1 MSLNI
6 YSPMLVGKAPKNYED
21 MLKNTPII
29 GTIKKDGYWSQLVKD
44 ENEVHLYSRTVSKKT
59 GYYSDNIDKVPHIK
73 DWAMNE
79 LPNDTCIIGEVY
91 YPNGTSK
98 NVTSVLG
105 ALPEKAIE
113 RQKGEYGK
121 IHFYMHDILAYNG
134 EDYVMNNMTYD
145 YRYSN
150 LCEHIDIATPL
161 IPELEVA
168 RCYDNAYLDLNKV
181 TIDKL
186 AAGEEGMVFR
196 VENGLYAP
204 GKRQPKVM
212 FKIKQAQNDIDF
224 VITEVLPPEYL
235 YTGKESETW
244 GYKDKE
250 GNLITKAAYY
260 GWAGALR
267 LGAYDNAGNLV
278 SVGRVSSG
286 LTDNLKADLAAN
298 PDKYIGTVVEVNC
311 MSLDK
316 GNKTMRHCY
325 LSRLRA
331 DKPAQDCKLEEI
343 FS

>member
-6 YSPMLVGKAPKNYED
+6 YSPMLVGKAPKNYEN

-29 GTIKKDGYWSQLVKD
+29 GTVKKDGYFSQLVKD
-44 ENEVHLYSRTVSKKT
+44 NNEVHLYSRTVSKKT
-59 GYYSDNIDKVPHIK
+59 GYYSDNIEKVPHIK

-79 LPNDTCIIGEVY
+79 LPNGTCIIGEVY

-298 PDKYIGTVVEVNC
+298 PEKYIGTVVEVNC

-316 GNKTMRHCY
+316 ENKTFRHPY
-325 LSRLRA
+325 LSRLRP

>member
-1 MSLNI
+1 
-6 YSPMLVGKAPKNYED
+6 MLVGRAPKNYED
-21 MLKNTPII
+21 MFKSTPII
-29 GTIKKDGYWSQLVKD
+29 GTIKKDGYWSQLIKD
-44 ENEVHLYSRTVSKKT
+44 NNEVHLYSRTVSKKT
-59 GYYSDNIDKVPHIK
+59 GYYSDNIEKVPHIK

-79 LPNDTCIIGEVY
+79 LPNGTCIIGEVY

-98 NVTSVLG
+98 NVTSILG

-250 GNLITKAAYY
+250 GNLITKAAHY

-316 GNKTMRHCY
+316 ENKTFRHPY

>member
-79 LPNDTCIIGEVY
+79 LPNGTCIIGEVY

-113 RQKGEYGK
+113 CQKGEYGK

>member
-1 MSLNI
+1 
-6 YSPMLVGKAPKNYED
+6 MLVGKAPKNYED
-21 MLKNTPII
+21 MFKNTPII
-29 GTIKKDGYWSQLVKD
+29 GTVKKDGYWSQLIKD

-59 GYYSDNIDKVPHIK
+59 GYYSDNIEKVPHIK
-73 DWAMNE
+73 DWAMSE
-79 LPNDTCIIGEVY
+79 LPNGTCLIGEVY

-113 RQKGEYGK
+113 RQKGDYGK

-134 EDYVMNNMTYD
+134 EDYVMNNVPYGF
-145 YRYSN
+145 RYSC
-150 LCEHIDIATPL
+150 LCEHIDIETHL

-168 RCYDNAYLDLNKV
+168 RCYDNAYLDLDKI

-196 VENGLYAP
+196 VEDGLYAP

-235 YTGKESETW
+235 YTGKESDTW
-244 GYKDKE
+244 QYKDKE

-267 LGAYDNAGNLV
+267 LGAYDSAGNLV
-278 SVGRVSSG
+278 SIGRVSSG
-286 LTDNLKADLAAN
+286 LTDNLKAELAAN
-298 PDKYIGTVVEVNC
+298 PDKYIGITVEVNC

-316 GNKTMRHCY
+316 KNKTFRHPY
-325 LSRLRA
+325 LSRLRF

>member
-1 MSLNI
+1 
-6 YSPMLVGKAPKNYED
+6 MLVGRAPKNYED
-21 MLKNTPII
+21 MFKNIPII
-29 GTIKKDGYWSQLVKD
+29 GTIKKDGYFSQLVKD
-44 ENEVHLYSRTVSKKT
+44 NNEVHLYSRAVSKKT
-59 GYYSDNIDKVPHIK
+59 GYYSDNIEKVPHIK

-79 LPNDTCIIGEVY
+79 LPNGTCIIGEVY

-98 NVTSVLG
+98 NVTSILG

-113 RQKGEYGK
+113 RQKDEYGK

-134 EDYVMNNMTYD
+134 EDYVMNDVTYS
-145 YRYSN
+145 YRYSH
-150 LCEHIDIATPL
+150 LCEYIDIDTPL

-168 RCYDNAYLDLNKV
+168 RCYDNAYLDLDKI
-181 TIDKL
+181 TTDKL
-186 AAGEEGMVFR
+186 ASGEEGMVFR
-196 VENGLYAP
+196 VEDGLYAP

-224 VITEVLPPEYL
+224 VITDILPPEYF
-235 YTGKESETW
+235 YTGKESDTW
-244 GYKDKE
+244 GYKDKD

-260 GWAGALR
+260 CWAGALR

-278 SVGRVSSG
+278 FISRVSSG

-298 PDKYIGTVVEVNC
+298 PDKYIGMTVEVNC

-316 GNKTMRHCY
+316 ENKTMRHCY
-325 LSRLRA
+325 LSRLRP

-343 FS
+343 FN

>member
-1 MSLNI
+1 
-6 YSPMLVGKAPKNYED
+6 MLVGKAPKNYKD
-21 MLKNTPII
+21 MLKNTSII

-79 LPNDTCIIGEVY
+79 LPNGTCIIGEVY

-316 GNKTMRHCY
+316 GNKAMRHCY

>member
-1 MSLNI
+1 M
-6 YSPMLVGKAPKNYED
+6 
-21 MLKNTPII
+21 
-29 GTIKKDGYWSQLVKD
+29 
-44 ENEVHLYSRTVSKKT
+44 
-59 GYYSDNIDKVPHIK
+59 
-73 DWAMNE
+73 
-79 LPNDTCIIGEVY
+79 
-91 YPNGTSK
+91 
-98 NVTSVLG
+98 G

-121 IHFYMHDILAYNG
+121 IHFYMHDILAYSG

-150 LCEHIDIATPL
+150 LCGHIDIATPL

-168 RCYDNAYLDLNKV
+168 RCYDNAYLDLDRV
-181 TIDKL
+181 TTDKL

>member
-1 MSLNI
+1 MKI
-6 YSPMLVGKAPKNYED
+6 YPAMLVGKAPKNYED

-29 GTIKKDGYWSQLVKD
+29 GTVKKDGYWSQLIKD
-44 ENEVHLYSRTVSKKT
+44 NNEVHLYSRTVSKKT
-59 GYYSDNIDKVPHIK
+59 GYYSDNIEKVPHIK

-79 LPNDTCIIGEVY
+79 LPNGTCIIGEVY

-98 NVTSVLG
+98 NVTSILG

-134 EDYVMNNMTYD
+134 EDYVMNNMTYN

-316 GNKTMRHCY
+316 ENKAFRHPY
-325 LSRLRA
+325 LSRLRP

>member
-21 MLKNTPII
+21 MFKNTPII
-29 GTIKKDGYWSQLVKD
+29 GTIKKDGYWSQLIKD
-44 ENEVHLYSRTVSKKT
+44 NNEVHLYSRTVSKKT

-79 LPNDTCIIGEVY
+79 LPNGTCIIGEVY

-98 NVTSVLG
+98 NITSVLG

-121 IHFYMHDILAYNG
+121 IHFYMHDILAYSG

-168 RCYDNAYLDLNKV
+168 RCYDNAYLDLDKV

-244 GYKDKE
+244 EYKDKE
-250 GNLITKAAYY
+250 GHLITKAAYY

>member
-1 MSLNI
+1 
-6 YSPMLVGKAPKNYED
+6 MLVGKAPKNYEN

-79 LPNDTCIIGEVY
+79 LPNGTCIIGEVY

-121 IHFYMHDILAYNG
+121 IHFYMHDILAYSG

-168 RCYDNAYLDLNKV
+168 RCYDNAYLDLDKV

-244 GYKDKE
+244 EYKDKE

-267 LGAYDNAGNLV
+267 LGAYDKAGNLV
-278 SVGRVSSG
+278 SIGRVSSG

-298 PDKYIGTVVEVNC
+298 PEKYIGTVVEVNC

-316 GNKTMRHCY
+316 ENKSIRHGY
-325 LSRLRA
+325 VSRLRS
-331 DKPAQDCKLEEI
+331 DKPAQDCKIQDI
-343 FS
+343 FYE

>member
-21 MLKNTPII
+21 MFKNTPII
-29 GTIKKDGYWSQLVKD
+29 GTIKKDGYWSQLIKD
-44 ENEVHLYSRTVSKKT
+44 NNEVHLYSRTVSKKT

-79 LPNDTCIIGEVY
+79 LPNGTCIIGEVY

-121 IHFYMHDILAYNG
+121 IHFYMHDILAYSG

-168 RCYDNAYLDLNKV
+168 RCYDNAYLDLDKV

-244 GYKDKE
+244 EYKDKE

-267 LGAYDNAGNLV
+267 LGAYDKAGNLV
-278 SVGRVSSG
+278 SIGRVSSG

-298 PDKYIGTVVEVNC
+298 PEKYIGTVVEVNC

-316 GNKTMRHCY
+316 ENKTFRHPY

>member
-1 MSLNI
+1 
-6 YSPMLVGKAPKNYED
+6 MLVGKAPKNYED
-21 MLKNTPII
+21 MFKNTPII
-29 GTIKKDGYWSQLVKD
+29 GTVKKDGYWSQLVKD
-44 ENEVHLYSRTVSKKT
+44 ENEVHLYSRTVSKRT
-59 GYYSDNIDKVPHIK
+59 GYYSDNIEKVPHIK

-79 LPNDTCIIGEVY
+79 LPNGTCIIGEVY

-121 IHFYMHDILAYNG
+121 IHFYMHDILAYRG

-145 YRYSN
+145 YRYGSLCVN
-150 LCEHIDIATPL
+150 LDIDTHL
-161 IPELEVA
+161 IPELEIA
-168 RCYDNAYLDLNKV
+168 RCYANAHLDLDKV
-181 TIDKL
+181 TTDKL

-244 GYKDKE
+244 PYKDKE

-278 SVGRVSSG
+278 SIGRVSSG

-316 GNKTMRHCY
+316 ENKTFRHPY

>member
-1 MSLNI
+1 MSLTI

-21 MLKNTPII
+21 MFKNTPII
-29 GTIKKDGYWSQLVKD
+29 GTVKKDGYWSQLIKD

-59 GYYSDNIDKVPHIK
+59 GYYSDNIEKVPHIK
-73 DWAMNE
+73 DWAMSE
-79 LPNDTCIIGEVY
+79 LPNGTCLIGEVY

-113 RQKGEYGK
+113 RQNGDYGK

-134 EDYVMNNMTYD
+134 EDYVMNNVPYGF
-145 YRYSN
+145 RYSC
-150 LCEHIDIATPL
+150 LCEHIDIETPL

-168 RCYDNAYLDLNKV
+168 RCYDNAYLDLDKI

-196 VENGLYAP
+196 VEDGLYAP

-235 YTGKESETW
+235 YTGKEFDTW
-244 GYKDKE
+244 QYKDKE

-267 LGAYDNAGNLV
+267 LGAYDSAGNLV
-278 SVGRVSSG
+278 SIGRVSSG

-298 PDKYIGTVVEVNC
+298 PDKYIGITVEVNC

-316 GNKTMRHCY
+316 KNKTFRHPY
-325 LSRLRA
+325 LSRLRF

>member
-21 MLKNTPII
+21 MLKNTSII

-79 LPNDTCIIGEVY
+79 LPNGTCIIGEVY

-168 RCYDNAYLDLNKV
+168 RCYDNAYLDLKKV

>member
-1 MSLNI
+1 
-6 YSPMLVGKAPKNYED
+6 MLVGKAPKNYED
-21 MLKNTPII
+21 MFKNTPII
-29 GTIKKDGYWSQLVKD
+29 GTVKIDGYWSQLVKD
-44 ENEVHLYSRTVSKKT
+44 NNEVHLYSRTVSKKT
-59 GYYSDNIDKVPHIK
+59 GYYSDNIEKVPHIK

-79 LPNDTCIIGEVY
+79 LPNGTCIIGEVY

-113 RQKGEYGK
+113 RQKGKYGK

-134 EDYVMNNMTYD
+134 EDYVMNNVTYS

-150 LCEHIDIATPL
+150 LCEHIDIATLL

-168 RCYDNAYLDLNKV
+168 RCYDNAYLDLDKI
-181 TIDKL
+181 TADKL

-244 GYKDKE
+244 QYKDKE

-278 SVGRVSSG
+278 SIGRVSSG

-298 PDKYIGTVVEVNC
+298 PNKYIGMTVEVNC

-316 GNKTMRHCY
+316 ENKTMRHCY
-325 LSRLRA
+325 LSRLRP

-343 FS
+343 FN

>member
-6 YSPMLVGKAPKNYED
+6 YAPMLVGKAPKNYED

-29 GTIKKDGYWSQLVKD
+29 GTVKIDGYWSQLVKD
-44 ENEVHLYSRTVSKKT
+44 NNEVHLYSRTVSKKT

-79 LPNDTCIIGEVY
+79 LPNGTCIIGEVY

-331 DKPAQDCKLEEI
+331 DKPAQDCKLEEN

>member
-6 YSPMLVGKAPKNYED
+6 YTPMLVGKAPKNYED
-21 MLKNTPII
+21 MFKNTPII
-29 GTIKKDGYWSQLVKD
+29 GTVKKDGYWSQLIKD

-59 GYYSDNIDKVPHIK
+59 GYYSDNIEKVPHIK
-73 DWAMNE
+73 DWAMSE
-79 LPNDTCIIGEVY
+79 LPNGTCLIGEVY

-113 RQKGEYGK
+113 RQKGDYGK

-134 EDYVMNNMTYD
+134 EDYVMNNVPYGF
-145 YRYSN
+145 RYSC
-150 LCEHIDIATPL
+150 LCEHIDIKTPL

-168 RCYDNAYLDLNKV
+168 YCYDNAYLDLDKI
-181 TIDKL
+181 TTDKL

-196 VENGLYAP
+196 VEDGLYAP

-244 GYKDKE
+244 QYKDKD

-278 SVGRVSSG
+278 SIGRVSSG
-286 LTDNLKADLAAN
+286 LTDNFKADLAAN
-298 PDKYIGTVVEVNC
+298 PDKYIGTTVEVNC

-316 GNKTMRHCY
+316 ENKTMRHGY
-325 LSRLRA
+325 LSRLRP

>member
-1 MSLNI
+1 
-6 YSPMLVGKAPKNYED
+6 MLVGKAPKNYED

-29 GTIKKDGYWSQLVKD
+29 GTVKIDGYWSQLIKD
-44 ENEVHLYSRTVSKKT
+44 NNEVHLYSRTISKKT
-59 GYYSDNIDKVPHIK
+59 GYYSDNIEKVPHIK

-79 LPNDTCIIGEVY
+79 LPNGTCIIGEVY

-98 NVTSVLG
+98 NVTSILG

-121 IHFYMHDILAYNG
+121 IHFYMHDMLAYSG

-150 LCEHIDIATPL
+150 LCGCIDVFTPL

-168 RCYDNAYLDLNKV
+168 RCYDNTCLDLNKV
-181 TIDKL
+181 TTDKL
-186 AAGEEGMVFR
+186 VAGEEGMVFR

-235 YTGKESETW
+235 YTGKESDTW
-244 GYKDKE
+244 PYKDEE

-278 SVGRVSSG
+278 SIGRVSSG

-298 PDKYIGTVVEVNC
+298 PEKYIGTVVEVNC

-316 GNKTMRHCY
+316 ENKTFRHPY
-325 LSRLRA
+325 LSRLRP

>member
-6 YSPMLVGKAPKNYED
+6 YSPMLVGKAPKNYEN
-21 MLKNTPII
+21 MFKNTPII
-29 GTIKKDGYWSQLVKD
+29 GTVKKDGYFSQLVKD
-44 ENEVHLYSRTVSKKT
+44 NNEVHLYSRTVSKKT
-59 GYYSDNIDKVPHIK
+59 GYYSDNIEKVPHIK

-79 LPNDTCIIGEVY
+79 LPNGTCIIGEVY

-150 LCEHIDIATPL
+150 LCDHIDIATPL

>member
-21 MLKNTPII
+21 MFKNTPII
-29 GTIKKDGYWSQLVKD
+29 GTIKKDGYWSQLIKD
-44 ENEVHLYSRTVSKKT
+44 NNEVHLYSRTVSKKT

-79 LPNDTCIIGEVY
+79 LPNGTCIIGEVY

>member
-6 YSPMLVGKAPKNYED
+6 YSPMLVGRAPKNYED
-21 MLKNTPII
+21 MFKSTPII
-29 GTIKKDGYWSQLVKD
+29 GTIKKDGYWSQLIKD
-44 ENEVHLYSRTVSKKT
+44 NNEVHLYSRTVSKKT
-59 GYYSDNIDKVPHIK
+59 GYYSDNIEKVPHIK

-79 LPNDTCIIGEVY
+79 LPNGTCIIGEVY

-98 NVTSVLG
+98 NVTSILG

-316 GNKTMRHCY
+316 ENKTFRHPY

>member
-1 MSLNI
+1 
-6 YSPMLVGKAPKNYED
+6 MLVGKAPKNYED

-73 DWAMNE
+73 DWVMNE
-79 LPNDTCIIGEVY
+79 LPNGTCIIGEVY

>member
-1 MSLNI
+1 
-6 YSPMLVGKAPKNYED
+6 
-21 MLKNTPII
+21 
-29 GTIKKDGYWSQLVKD
+29 
-44 ENEVHLYSRTVSKKT
+44 
-59 GYYSDNIDKVPHIK
+59 
-73 DWAMNE
+73 MNE
-79 LPNDTCIIGEVY
+79 LPNGTCIIGEVY

-98 NVTSVLG
+98 NVTSILG

-113 RQKGEYGK
+113 RQNGEYGK

-134 EDYVMNNMTYD
+134 DDYVMNNMTYD

-168 RCYDNAYLDLNKV
+168 RCYDNAYLDLDKV
-181 TIDKL
+181 TTDKL

-244 GYKDKE
+244 QYKDKE

-286 LTDNLKADLAAN
+286 LTDNLKADIAAN

-316 GNKTMRHCY
+316 KNKTFRHPY
-325 LSRLRA
+325 LSRLRP

>member
-6 YSPMLVGKAPKNYED
+6 YPAMLVGKAPKNYEN
-21 MLKNTPII
+21 MFKNTPII
-29 GTIKKDGYWSQLVKD
+29 GTVKKDGYFSQLVKD
-44 ENEVHLYSRTVSKKT
+44 NNEVHLYSRTVSKKT
-59 GYYSDNIDKVPHIK
+59 GYYSDNIEKVPHIK

-79 LPNDTCIIGEVY
+79 LPNGTCIIGEVY

-286 LTDNLKADLAAN
+286 LTDNLKADFAAN

-316 GNKTMRHCY
+316 ENKTFRHPY
-325 LSRLRA
+325 LSRLRP

>member
-1 MSLNI
+1 
-6 YSPMLVGKAPKNYED
+6 MLVGKAPKNYED
-21 MLKNTPII
+21 MLKNTSII

-79 LPNDTCIIGEVY
+79 LPNGTCIIGEVY

-168 RCYDNAYLDLNKV
+168 RCYDNAYLDLKKV

>member
-1 MSLNI
+1 MKI
-6 YSPMLVGKAPKNYED
+6 YPAMLVGKAPKNYEN

-79 LPNDTCIIGEVY
+79 LPNGTCIIGEVY

-121 IHFYMHDILAYNG
+121 IHFYMHDILAYSG
-134 EDYVMNNMTYD
+134 EDYVMNKVTYD
-145 YRYSN
+145 YRYSH

-325 LSRLRA
+325 LSRFRA

>member
-1 MSLNI
+1 
-6 YSPMLVGKAPKNYED
+6 MLVGKAPKNYED

-79 LPNDTCIIGEVY
+79 LPNGTCIIGEVY

-121 IHFYMHDILAYNG
+121 IHFYMHDILAHNG

-224 VITEVLPPEYL
+224 VITEVLPPEYF

>member
-79 LPNDTCIIGEVY
+79 LPNGTCIIGEVY

-121 IHFYMHDILAYNG
+121 IHFYMHDILTYNG

>member
-6 YSPMLVGKAPKNYED
+6 YAPMLVGKAPKNYED
-21 MLKNTPII
+21 MFKNTPII
-29 GTIKKDGYWSQLVKD
+29 GTIKKDGYWSQLIKD
-44 ENEVHLYSRTVSKKT
+44 NNEVHLYSRTVSKKT

-79 LPNDTCIIGEVY
+79 LPNGTCIIGEVY

-121 IHFYMHDILAYNG
+121 IHFYMHDILAYSG

-168 RCYDNAYLDLNKV
+168 RCYDNAYLDLDKV

>member
-1 MSLNI
+1 
-6 YSPMLVGKAPKNYED
+6 MLVGKAPKNYED
-21 MLKNTPII
+21 MFKNTPII
-29 GTIKKDGYWSQLVKD
+29 GTVKKDGYWSQLIKD

-59 GYYSDNIDKVPHIK
+59 GYYSDNIEKVPHIK
-73 DWAMNE
+73 DWAMSE
-79 LPNDTCIIGEVY
+79 LPNGTCIIGEVY

-134 EDYVMNNMTYD
+134 EDYVMNSVTYN
-145 YRYSN
+145 YRYSH
-150 LCEHIDIATPL
+150 LCEHIDIETPL

-168 RCYDNAYLDLNKV
+168 RCYDNAYLDLDKI
-181 TIDKL
+181 TTDKL

-196 VENGLYAP
+196 VEDGLYAP

-224 VITEVLPPEYL
+224 VITEVLPPEYF
-235 YTGKESETW
+235 YTGKEAETW
-244 GYKDKE
+244 EYKDQE
-250 GNLITKAAYY
+250 GHLITKAAYK

-267 LGAYDNAGNLV
+267 LGAYNNDGKLV
-278 SVGRVSSG
+278 SIGRVSSG
-286 LTDNLKADLAAN
+286 ITDELKADLAAN
-298 PDKYIGTVVEVNC
+298 PDKYIGMTVEVNC

-316 GNKTMRHCY
+316 ENKTFRHPY
-325 LSRLRA
+325 LSRLRP
-331 DKPAQDCKLEEI
+331 DKPARDCKLEEI
-343 FS
+343 FG

>member
-6 YSPMLVGKAPKNYED
+6 YSPMLVGKAPKNYEN
-21 MLKNTPII
+21 MFKNIPII
-29 GTIKKDGYWSQLVKD
+29 GTVKKDGYFSQLVKD
-44 ENEVHLYSRTVSKKT
+44 NNEVHLYSRTVSKKT
-59 GYYSDNIDKVPHIK
+59 GYYSDNIEKVPHIK

-79 LPNDTCIIGEVY
+79 LPNGTCIIGEVY

-121 IHFYMHDILAYNG
+121 IHFYMHDILAYNS

>member
-1 MSLNI
+1 MSLTI

-21 MLKNTPII
+21 MFKNTPII
-29 GTIKKDGYWSQLVKD
+29 GTVKKDGYWSQLIKD

-59 GYYSDNIDKVPHIK
+59 GYYSDNIEKVPHIK
-73 DWAMNE
+73 DWAMSE
-79 LPNDTCIIGEVY
+79 LPNGTCLIGEVY

-113 RQKGEYGK
+113 RQKGDYGK

-134 EDYVMNNMTYD
+134 EDYVMNNVPYGF
-145 YRYSN
+145 RYN
-150 LCEHIDIATPL
+150 CLCEHIDIETPL

-168 RCYDNAYLDLNKV
+168 RCYDNAYLDLDKI

-196 VENGLYAP
+196 VEDGLYAP

-235 YTGKESETW
+235 YTGKESDTW
-244 GYKDKE
+244 QYKDKE

-267 LGAYDNAGNLV
+267 LGAYDSAGNLV
-278 SVGRVSSG
+278 SIGRVSSG

-298 PDKYIGTVVEVNC
+298 PDKYIGMTVEVNC

-316 GNKTMRHCY
+316 KNKTFRHPY
-325 LSRLRA
+325 LSRLRF

>member
-1 MSLNI
+1 
-6 YSPMLVGKAPKNYED
+6 MLVGKAPKNYEN
-21 MLKNTPII
+21 MFKNIPII
-29 GTIKKDGYWSQLVKD
+29 GTVKKDGYFSQLVKD
-44 ENEVHLYSRTVSKKT
+44 NNEVHLYSRTVSKKT
-59 GYYSDNIDKVPHIK
+59 GYYSDNIEKVPHIK

-79 LPNDTCIIGEVY
+79 LPNGTCIIGEVY

-121 IHFYMHDILAYNG
+121 IHFYMHDILAYNS

-267 LGAYDNAGNLV
+267 LGAYDKAGNLV
-278 SVGRVSSG
+278 SIGRVSSG

-298 PDKYIGTVVEVNC
+298 PEKYIGTVVEVNC

-316 GNKTMRHCY
+316 ENKTFRHPY
-325 LSRLRA
+325 LSRLRP

-343 FS
+343 FN

>member
-1 MSLNI
+1 
-6 YSPMLVGKAPKNYED
+6 MLVGKAPKNYED

-79 LPNDTCIIGEVY
+79 LPNGTCIIGEVY

>member
-1 MSLNI
+1 
-6 YSPMLVGKAPKNYED
+6 MLVGKAPKNYED
-21 MLKNTPII
+21 MLKNTSII

-79 LPNDTCIIGEVY
+79 LPNGTCIIGEVY

-134 EDYVMNNMTYD
+134 EDYVMNDMTYD
-145 YRYSN
+145 YRYSS